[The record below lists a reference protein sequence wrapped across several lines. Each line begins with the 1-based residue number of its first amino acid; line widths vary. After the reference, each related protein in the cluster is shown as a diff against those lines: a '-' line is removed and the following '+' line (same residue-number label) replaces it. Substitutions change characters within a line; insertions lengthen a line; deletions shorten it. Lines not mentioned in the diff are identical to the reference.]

1 MRNFALLGFVL
12 AIILTGCQ
20 PAPVIVQTNPQNQ
33 GLVVSG
39 TATVRVKPTL
49 VVVHLGVSHSSPRPS
64 EAKNA
69 TEASIRKIAAAVKA
83 AGVGEQDLQTTR
95 FQLSRGYNS
104 RGEPGW
110 WQCSTQLELRI
121 KEVDRASAVLEAAL
135 DAGANQV
142 SHVDYTVEELQE
154 VRAQARD
161 EACKGAKSKADQYAK
176 NFGLNLGA
184 PISVTE
190 NAPQNWGFYGANRA
204 TQSMMEGDPAQ
215 SAAEAEQILSSGSV
229 AVTLTVNVTYPLMP

>member
-1 MRNFALLGFVL
+1 MRNLALLGFAL
-12 AIILTGCQ
+12 AIFATGCQ

-33 GLVVSG
+33 GLKVSG

-49 VVVHLGVSHSSPRPS
+49 VVVHLGVSHTNPRPS
-64 EAKNA
+64 GAKSA
-69 TEASIRKIAAAVKA
+69 TEEAIRKIAAAVKA
-83 AGVGEQDLQTTR
+83 AGVGEKDLQTTR

-104 RGEPGW
+104 RGEPSG

-121 KEVDRASAVLEAAL
+121 KDVDRASAVLEAAL

-161 EACKGAKSKADQYAK
+161 EACRVAKSKADQYAK
-176 NFGLNLGA
+176 NFGLKLGA
-184 PISVTE
+184 PTAVSE
-190 NAPQNWGFYGANRA
+190 NAPENWGFYGSNRA
-204 TQSMMEGDPAQ
+204 TQSMMDSGPAE

-229 AVTLTVNVTYPLMP
+229 AVTLTVQVTYPLMP